1 MDSSAPSANNLE
13 NQVQKAIQENDT
25 ATEKID
31 KLLGAPIKKTN
42 IEEYCKTVYDAELKE
57 PDQTS
62 QLTSD
67 AKLEEQNP
75 KQHEPDEP
83 MGGGDPTMISLDGIM
98 IIILLLHGQIA
109 MNEAPINT
117 STLNVSNL
125 ASISTAPAGM
135 VNIGTN
141 YEISIHSNFLR
152 TDLKKQIED
161 LVQKNIED
169 NLQKIE
175 NKANSAISSFSL
187 VCDFCI
193 NLPDTIID
201 YLQSCAS
208 TIIGYTPTGIL
219 RICKSLTSTLTGGAK
234 KRSAASPIP
243 SPIAKRARNAK
254 MCSVSPDVCV
264 SLLNSLR
271 TSLKKFDADRFSS
284 EICPPHIVSV
294 SPHLQDPYC
303 SSAIANANDRYRHVH
318 ILKGFSADPT
328 VQRVPLIN
336 KYLSFSTS
344 NDAAL
349 NMGVTTLRFSIGL
362 NNKVTCIPNTMLA
375 STLMPMQDIKYAQ
388 MPDTRDTKGKGIIY
402 FSTMQR
408 IIEYCIRNAKKPLE
422 TAIIIDLSCSSCPLP
437 VSMPLDPYNTVPGT
451 VFPGGNKRYINKR
464 NKKFKVKTKKRK
476 VKSLSKKNRRN
487 VKKVKRKTKKVR
499 RTHRK

>member
-1 MDSSAPSANNLE
+1 MSSSAPSANNLE
-13 NQVQKAIQENDT
+13 KQVQNATEENNT
-25 ATEKID
+25 ATEKIRE
-31 KLLGAPIKKTN
+31 LLDAHIEKTN
-42 IEEYCKTVYDAELKE
+42 IEEYCKTVNYEKLQE
-57 PDQTS
+57 PPTDES
-62 QLTSD
+62 I
-67 AKLEEQNP
+67 
-75 KQHEPDEP
+75 HES
-83 MGGGDPTMISLDGIM
+83 MQGGDPTMISLDGIM

-135 VNIGTN
+135 VNIGTH
-141 YEISIHSNFLR
+141 YEIAIHSKFVKQ
-152 TDLKKQIED
+152 DLKKQIED
-161 LVQKNIED
+161 LVQQNIEG

-175 NKANSAISSFSL
+175 DKADSAISAFSI

-193 NLPDTIID
+193 NLPNTIFG

-208 TIIGYTPTGIL
+208 TIIGYTPKGIL
-219 RICKSLTSTLTGGAK
+219 KICKSLTSTLTGGTG
-234 KRSAASPIP
+234 KRTASTLFTNPNE
-243 SPIAKRARNAK
+243 KRALNDSK

-284 EICPPHIVSV
+284 EICPPHIVSA
-294 SPHLQDPYC
+294 SQHLKDPYC
-303 SSAIANANDRYRHVH
+303 SSAIANAADRYRHVN
-318 ILKGFSADPT
+318 ILKGFSVDQA

-344 NDAAL
+344 NDDAL
-349 NMGVTTLRFSIGL
+349 NMGVTTLRFKIGL

-375 STLMPMQDIKYAQ
+375 STLMPNIKYAE
-388 MPDTRDTKGKGIIY
+388 MPDTRDTTGQGIIY
-402 FSTMQR
+402 FSRMQR
-408 IIEYCIRNAKKPLE
+408 LIEYCIRNAKTPLE
-422 TAIIIDLSCSSCPLP
+422 TAIIVDLSCSSCPLP
-437 VSMPLDPYNTVPGT
+437 VLIPLDPHNTEHGK

-464 NKKFKVKTKKRK
+464 NKKFKVKTKKIK

>member
-13 NQVQKAIQENDT
+13 KQVQNATEENNT
-25 ATEKID
+25 ATEKIRE
-31 KLLGAPIKKTN
+31 LLDAHIEKTN
-42 IEEYCKTVYDAELKE
+42 IEEYCKTVNDEKLQE
-57 PDQTS
+57 DDQTS

-67 AKLEEQNP
+67 AKLKKP
-75 KQHEPDEP
+75 PIDEF
-83 MGGGDPTMISLDGIM
+83 MAGGDPTMISLDGIM

-109 MNEAPINT
+109 TTEAPINT

-141 YEISIHSNFLR
+141 YEIAIHSKFL
-152 TDLKKQIED
+152 TKDLKKQIED
-161 LVQKNIED
+161 LVEQNIKG

-175 NKANSAISSFSL
+175 DKAYSAISAFSL

-193 NLPDTIID
+193 NLPNTIFG
-201 YLQSCAS
+201 YLQSCVSSTAS
-208 TIIGYTPTGIL
+208 TIIGYTPKGIL
-219 RICKSLTSTLTGGAK
+219 KICKSLTSTLTGGAQ
-234 KRSAASPIP
+234 KRRAPP
-243 SPIAKRARNAK
+243 PNPIAKRALTNSK

-284 EICPPHIVSV
+284 EICPPQIVSA

-349 NMGVTTLRFSIGL
+349 NMGVTTLRFNIGT
-362 NNKVTCIPNTMLA
+362 NNKVTCIPKTMPA
-375 STLMPMQDIKYAQ
+375 SSLMSMPNIKYAEI
-388 MPDTRDTKGKGIIY
+388 PDTRDTTGRGIIY
-402 FSTMQR
+402 FSTTQR
-408 IIEYCIRNAKKPLE
+408 LIEYCITHADTPPK

-437 VSMPLDPYNTVPGT
+437 VLIPLDPYNTVPGT

-499 RTHRK
+499 RTYRK

>member
-1 MDSSAPSANNLE
+1 MSSSAPSANNLE
-13 NQVQKAIQENDT
+13 EQVQNATQENNT
-25 ATEKID
+25 ATEKISEFLD
-31 KLLGAPIKKTN
+31 ARIEEKN
-42 IEEYCKTVYDAELKE
+42 IEEHCKL
-57 PDQTS
+57 Q
-62 QLTSD
+62 SD
-67 AKLEEQNP
+67 AKLKEQTVV
-75 KQHEPDEP
+75 QTME
-83 MGGGDPTMISLDGIM
+83 GGDPTMISLDGIM
-98 IIILLLHGQIA
+98 IIILLLHGQIV

-135 VNIGTN
+135 VNIGTD
-141 YEISIHSNFLR
+141 YEISIHSKFVKQN
-152 TDLKKQIED
+152 LKKQIED
-161 LVQKNIED
+161 LVQQNIEG

-175 NKANSAISSFSL
+175 DKADSAISTFSL
-187 VCDFCI
+187 FCDFCI
-193 NLPDTIID
+193 NLPNTISG
-201 YLQSCAS
+201 YLQSCVSSTAS
-208 TIIGYTPTGIL
+208 TIIGYTPNGIL
-219 RICKSLTSTLTGGAK
+219 KICKSLKSTLTGGTG
-234 KRSAASPIP
+234 KRTARSDTNASP
-243 SPIAKRARNAK
+243 SDTNAKRARNYQ

-284 EICPPHIVSV
+284 EICPPHIVSA

-303 SSAIANANDRYRHVH
+303 TSAIANADERYRHVN
-318 ILKGFSADPT
+318 ILKGFSVNQAVEP
-328 VQRVPLIN
+328 VPLIN

-349 NMGVTTLRFSIGL
+349 NMGVTTLRFKIGL

-375 STLMPMQDIKYAQ
+375 STLMPNIKYAE
-388 MPDTRDTKGKGIIY
+388 MPDTRDTTGQGIIY
-402 FSTMQR
+402 FSRMQR
-408 IIEYCIRNAKKPLE
+408 LIEYCITNADTPPK

-437 VSMPLDPYNTVPGT
+437 VLIPLDPYNTEPGK

-464 NKKFKVKTKKRK
+464 NKNFKVKTKKIK

-499 RTHRK
+499 RTHRN